1 MKLSEFSIEALNPF
15 ITGDGTPAPRMSGPE
30 LIKFFNLFGVRDVY
44 SFENGGLPNGVSR
57 REYVT
62 ITLNTLNGKPNFK
75 TLIEGL
81 VDTRRTQN
89 SDELAQLINEII
101 KHDAYKLEK
110 NINGVYKISG
120 AEPEEK
126 IDIQAYFQEI
136 RIQIIENIQNARLS
150 VWVAMAW
157 FTDKELANELLKK
170 HWEGLNI
177 QVIVNDDDISKKYG
191 LDFSLKGIEFYK
203 GNPSSEFGKKIM
215 HNKFCVIDFKKVIHG
230 SYNWA
235 NNAKYNNESITITE
249 SKELAEEFAEQ
260 FIKLK
265 VSIRK
270 SNHLAKIL

>member
-30 LIKFFNLFGVRDVY
+30 LIKFFNFFGVRDVY

-136 RIQIIENIQNARLS
+136 RIQIIESIQSARLS

-170 HWEGLNI
+170 HWDGLNI
-177 QVIVNDDDISKKYG
+177 QVIVNDDDISQKYG

-230 SYNWA
+230 SYNWT